1 MTKAKAGSRQVE
13 TVVTFLEMTEPQYP
27 ALHPPANVRVALMRA
42 VKPPLHFYRYLY
54 DVIGRDFA
62 WVDRKVMGDDELET
76 VIHAETTDI
85 RVLYVEG
92 APAGFFELNSAN
104 EDALWLQYLGLVPD
118 FQGRGLGKFL
128 LSEAVTAAWETG
140 PERLRV
146 ETCTLDDPRALALY
160 QRVGFVPYARK
171 DKVME
176 IPAGL

>member
-1 MTKAKAGSRQVE
+1 
-13 TVVTFLEMTEPQYP
+13 
-27 ALHPPANVRVALMRA
+27 MRA

-62 WVDRKVMGDDELET
+62 WVDRKVMGDDELEAI
-76 VIHAETTDI
+76 IHAETTDI

-128 LSEAVTAAWETG
+128 LSEAVAAAWETG
-140 PERLRV
+140 PSASGSRPARW
-146 ETCTLDDPRALALY
+146 TIRARCRSTSASASC
-160 QRVGFVPYARK
+160 PMPARTR
-171 DKVME
+171 
-176 IPAGL
+176 